1 MDTVQKL
8 SEDAPV
14 YWIDLP
20 DGRSL
25 ATVNLTPGERVY
37 GERLV
42 QRGGIEYRTWDYR
55 RSKLASAFL
64 SGLDPG
70 LIKPG
75 DRVLYLGAATGT
87 TVSHVS
93 DIIGKEGVVYAVE
106 FSPRMVRNLSL
117 LANKRKNI
125 IPILGDARYPNTYS
139 DFVNE
144 VDLVYEDVAQPFQ
157 ADIFVE
163 NIKMFLAKEGKA
175 FIAIKAKSISQVDEP
190 RKVFDD
196 QKKVIASAGIK
207 ISEEINIS
215 KYHKDHM
222 VFISEL

>member
-8 SEDAPV
+8 SEESPV

-25 ATVNLTPGERVY
+25 ATINLTPGERVY

-42 QRGGIEYRTWDYR
+42 QRGGVEYRTWDYR

-64 SGLDPG
+64 SGLESS
-70 LIKPG
+70 LVKPG

-93 DIIGKEGVVYAVE
+93 DIIGEEGIVYAVE

-125 IPILGDARYPNTYS
+125 VPILGDARYPSTYS

-157 ADIFVE
+157 AEIFVK
-163 NIKMFLAKEGKA
+163 NIKMFLARKGKA
-175 FIAIKAKSISQVDEP
+175 FIAIKAKSISQVEEP
-190 RKVFDD
+190 RKVFEE
-196 QKKVIASAGIK
+196 QRRVIASADITV
-207 ISEEINIS
+207 SEEINIS

-222 VFISEL
+222 VFICKL